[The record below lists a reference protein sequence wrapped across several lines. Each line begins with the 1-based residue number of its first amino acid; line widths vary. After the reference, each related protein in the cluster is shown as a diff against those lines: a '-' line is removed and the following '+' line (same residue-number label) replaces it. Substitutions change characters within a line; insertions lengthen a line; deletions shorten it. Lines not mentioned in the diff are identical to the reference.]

1 MSRTNAARCA
11 PLAGQAISL
20 VKISCFD
27 PTVVSKPEYIPIEQV
42 YVPVKRR
49 KSLDAELVKRL
60 AESILDV
67 GQETP
72 ILVRRDKDRQFV
84 LLDGLHR
91 LEACKALGET
101 AIMALI
107 GSVGDFA
114 EGKPN
119 YELAAEIQRQTMER
133 LKKLRLQREA
143 AQKTEAIVQPLSK
156 CQMRLIWNLGR
167 LIQPSAQAQGLEPQ
181 RQKHNPRPCRNGLRD
196 KNAREAVTNRTRYVR
211 SPEGVLRM
219 SAAGRS

>member
-1 MSRTNAARCA
+1 M
-11 PLAGQAISL
+11 
-20 VKISCFD
+20 
-27 PTVVSKPEYIPIEQV
+27 SKPEHIPIDQV

-49 KSLDAELVKRL
+49 KGLNAVVVKRI
-60 AESILDV
+60 AESILEV

-143 AQKTEAIVQPLSK
+143 AQTTKAVVQPSV
-156 CQMRLIWNLGR
+156 QGSETTNLESGP
-167 LIQPSAQAQGLEPQ
+167 INSAQRTSSRARPRASEAQPKTLSEWIE
-181 RQKHNPRPCRNGLRD
+181 RQE
-196 KNAREAVTNRTRYVR
+196 REGGRY
-211 SPEGVLRM
+211 
-219 SAAGRS
+219 

>member
-1 MSRTNAARCA
+1 M
-11 PLAGQAISL
+11 
-20 VKISCFD
+20 
-27 PTVVSKPEYIPIEQV
+27 SKPENIPIDQV

-49 KSLDAELVKRL
+49 KGLNAVVVKRI
-60 AESILDV
+60 AESILEV

-143 AQKTEAIVQPLSK
+143 AQKTEAVVQPSV
-156 CQMRLIWNLGR
+156 QASETANLGPGP
-167 LIQPSAQAQGLEPQ
+167 IHSAQ
-181 RQKHNPRPCRNGLRD
+181 R
-196 KNAREAVTNRTRYVR
+196 TSSRTRTQA
-211 SPEGVLRM
+211 PEAQPKTLSEWIERQEREG
-219 SAAGRS
+219 GRY

>member
-1 MSRTNAARCA
+1 VTLRLGRAQNAANDPGCSLLLTA
-11 PLAGQAISL
+11 KSPTPLAGEPISL

-27 PTVVSKPEYIPIEQV
+27 PMAVSKPEHIPIDRV

-49 KSLDAELVKRL
+49 KDLNAEAVKRI
-60 AESILDV
+60 AESILEV

-72 ILVRRDKDRQFV
+72 ILVRRDKDRHFV
-84 LLDGLHR
+84 LLDGLQR

-119 YELAAEIQRQTMER
+119 YELAAEVQRQRIER

-143 AQKTEAIVQPLSK
+143 AQKTEAVVQPLVQGSDST
-156 CQMRLIWNLGR
+156 NLEAG
-167 LIQPSAQAQGLEPQ
+167 PNNSAQ
-181 RQKHNPRPCRNGLRD
+181 R
-196 KNAREAVTNRTRYVR
+196 TSSRTRAR
-211 SPEGVLRM
+211 ATEAQSKTLSEWIERQEREG
-219 SAAGRS
+219 GRY

>member
-1 MSRTNAARCA
+1 M
-11 PLAGQAISL
+11 
-20 VKISCFD
+20 
-27 PTVVSKPEYIPIEQV
+27 SKPEHIPIDQV

-49 KSLDAELVKRL
+49 KGLNAEVVKRI
-60 AESILDV
+60 AESILEV

-72 ILVRRDKDRQFV
+72 ISVRPDKDRQFV
-84 LLDGLHR
+84 LLDGMHR

-114 EGKPN
+114 EGRPN

-143 AQKTEAIVQPLSK
+143 AQKTEAVVQPSV
-156 CQMRLIWNLGR
+156 QASETTNLD
-167 LIQPSAQAQGLEPQ
+167 SAQ
-181 RQKHNPRPCRNGLRD
+181 R
-196 KNAREAVTNRTRYVR
+196 TSSRTRTQASEVQPKTLSEWIER
-211 SPEGVLRM
+211 QEREG
-219 SAAGRS
+219 GRY

>member
-1 MSRTNAARCA
+1 
-11 PLAGQAISL
+11 
-20 VKISCFD
+20 
-27 PTVVSKPEYIPIEQV
+27 
-42 YVPVKRR
+42 VKRI
-49 KSLDAELVKRL
+49 
-60 AESILDV
+60 AESILEV

-72 ILVRRDKDRQFV
+72 ILVRRDKDRLFV

-107 GSVGDFA
+107 GSVADSA

-143 AQKTEAIVQPLSK
+143 TQKTEAVA
-156 CQMRLIWNLGR
+156 
-167 LIQPSAQAQGLEPQ
+167 QPSVQAAETTNLDSAQ
-181 RQKHNPRPCRNGLRD
+181 R
-196 KNAREAVTNRTRYVR
+196 TSSRTRTQASEAQPKTLSEWIER
-211 SPEGVLRM
+211 QEREG
-219 SAAGRS
+219 GRY

>member
-1 MSRTNAARCA
+1 MVVARSAGVGCSVLFAAKSPA

-20 VKISCFD
+20 VKVFCFD
-27 PTVVSKPEYIPIEQV
+27 PTVVSKPEHIPIDQV

-49 KSLDAELVKRL
+49 KGLNAVVVKRI
-60 AESILDV
+60 AESILEV

-143 AQKTEAIVQPLSK
+143 AQKTEAVVQPSV
-156 CQMRLIWNLGR
+156 QASETTNLEPGP
-167 LIQPSAQAQGLEPQ
+167 INSAQ
-181 RQKHNPRPCRNGLRD
+181 R
-196 KNAREAVTNRTRYVR
+196 TSSRTRTQASEAQPKTLSEWIER
-211 SPEGVLRM
+211 QEREG
-219 SAAGRS
+219 GRY